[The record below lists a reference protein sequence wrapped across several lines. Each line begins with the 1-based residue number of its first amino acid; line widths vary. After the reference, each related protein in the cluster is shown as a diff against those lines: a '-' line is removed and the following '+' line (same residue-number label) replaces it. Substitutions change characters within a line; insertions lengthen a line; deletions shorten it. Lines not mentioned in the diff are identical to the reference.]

1 MPNQKTTYNI
11 TPANRVN
18 QISEYYFSKK
28 LKEVADMNARGLNV
42 ISLGIGS
49 PDRPPHPET
58 IETLCRES
66 RKDNTHATNR
76 MWVFPNYGR
85 HLPSGIKN
93 GTE

>member
-11 TPANRVN
+11 TPANREN
-18 QISEYYFSKK
+18 PKQSKRSVVK
-28 LKEVADMNARGLNV
+28 VVK
-42 ISLGIGS
+42 
-49 PDRPPHPET
+49 T
-58 IETLCRES
+58 IRT
-66 RKDNTHATNR
+66 ATNR